1 MSINWKSRIKDII
14 LYRGEDYYLDGK
26 VKDIKRDGDVYSAHV
41 EGTETYDTSVEVK
54 NGELLYWSCDCP
66 YDRGICKHV
75 AALLFAIENEI
86 EDDKNSLNEQKTLQ
100 NKDKSEEKSIKYI
113 QTSLNKLSH
122 EALLEFTNKFI
133 ELHPLDKVY
142 KMESFIRDSLGEKA
156 SFDEETY
163 SYYLSY
169 LDELVEGDLYIELED
184 YDDWYYS
191 SAPISDDH
199 GITKELKNIILFTEK
214 LFDNSFFKEAQ
225 TLIFKLLTIEV
236 SQVYDYGDGVSEHI
250 SAIVDS
256 FNAEKF
262 FKMYLKCYEETKT
275 DSIKELAEVICES
288 ITYFK
293 DEKILS
299 SVPNVK
305 EVINYIVFD
314 LNNGETI
321 KWRFKFFAPVFRE
334 DYAFFKSLL
343 IKEISMDKDD
353 LLITCFDKFLES
365 FDKDE
370 LIDVVEYFKD
380 ILSSYPKYEGSIY
393 LKIYSLYKNFG
404 FDYIHFLFKSFELG
418 PSFEKF
424 LTIYEDNKTLPQY
437 RKEIEEVSL
446 SLNNDIVEF
455 FFDRSSFTDL
465 VNKIS
470 GLGSYEKYNYFKF
483 LSIALLRNVDVNEL
497 VKYPEINNFMRSLVN
512 GDFCKEDYLKEFTN
526 LINNFNSYTTIDEYL
541 TIEEIYSALADV
553 VEESIVSC
561 FNGDR
566 LLRGTWPKVLRIMD
580 SLAMLLKL
588 NSRDLWL
595 KYRLIYKRFK
605 EFR

>member
-26 VKDIKRDGDVYSAHV
+26 VKDIERDGDVYSAHV

-54 NGELLYWSCDCP
+54 NGELLFWSCDCP

-75 AALLFAIENEI
+75 AALLFAIENEF
-86 EDDKNSLNEQKTLQ
+86 ENDKNSSNSQKNLQ

-199 GITKELKNIILFTEK
+199 GIRKELKNIILFTEK

-225 TLIFKLLTIEV
+225 TLIYKLLTIKV
-236 SQVYDYGDGVSEHI
+236 SQFYDYGDGVSEHI
-250 SAIVDS
+250 SAIVDD

-275 DSIKELAEVICES
+275 DSIKELAEVLSES
-288 ITYFK
+288 IAYFE

-299 SVPNVK
+299 SVPNIK
-305 EVINYIVFD
+305 EVINYIIFD
-314 LNNGETI
+314 LDNGEKI
-321 KWRFKFFAPVFRE
+321 KWYFRFFAPVFHE

-365 FDKDE
+365 FDKKE

-404 FDYIHFLFKSFELG
+404 FDYSYFLFKSFELG
-418 PSFEKF
+418 PSFDKF
-424 LTIYEDNKTLPQY
+424 LTIYEDDKTFPQY

-446 SLNNDIVEF
+446 SLNNDIIEF
-455 FFDRSSFTDL
+455 LFDRSSFTDL

-483 LSIALLRNVDVNEL
+483 LSIALLRHVDVNEL
-497 VKYPEINNFMRSLVN
+497 VKYPEINSFMQSLVKD
-512 GDFCKEDYLKEFTN
+512 DFSKENYLKEFTN
-526 LINNFNSYTTIDEYL
+526 LINNFNFYTTIDEYL

-553 VEESIVSC
+553 VEECIVSC

-580 SLAMLLKL
+580 SLAVLLKL

-595 KYRLIYKRFK
+595 KYRLIYRRFK

>member
-1 MSINWKSRIKDII
+1 MRMNWKSKFKDII

-26 VKDIKRDGDVYSAHV
+26 VKDIERDGDVYSAHV
-41 EGTETYDTSVEVK
+41 EGTETYETSVKFK
-54 NGELLYWSCDCP
+54 NGELLFWLCDCP

-75 AALLFAIENEI
+75 AALLFAIENEF
-86 EDDKNSLNEQKTLQ
+86 EDDKNSSNIQKTLQ
-100 NKDKSEEKSIKYI
+100 NKDKSEEESIKYI
-113 QTSLNKLSH
+113 ETSLNKLSH

-142 KMESFIRDSLGEKA
+142 KMENFIRDSLGERA

-184 YDDWYYS
+184 DEDSYYTS
-191 SAPISDDH
+191 SYISDDH
-199 GITKELKNIILFTEK
+199 GITKELKNIILYTEK

-236 SQVYDYGDGVSEHI
+236 SQFYDYGDGVSEHI
-250 SAIVDS
+250 SVIIDS

-275 DSIKELAEVICES
+275 ESIKELAEVLSES
-288 ITYFK
+288 IVYLK

-299 SVPNVK
+299 SVPDIK

-314 LNNGETI
+314 LNNGEKI
-321 KWRFKFFAPVFRE
+321 KWYFRFFAPVFHE
-334 DYAFFKSLL
+334 DYAFFKILL

-370 LIDVVEYFKD
+370 LIDVVDYFKD

-393 LKIYSLYKNFG
+393 LKIYLLYKNFG
-404 FDYIHFLFKSFELG
+404 FDYGYFLFKSFELG
-418 PSFEKF
+418 PSFSKF
-424 LTIYEDNKTLPQY
+424 LTIYEDDKTLPKY

-455 FFDRSSFTDL
+455 LFDRSSFTDL
-465 VNKIS
+465 VNKID

-483 LSIALLRNVDVNEL
+483 LSIALLRHVDVNEL
-497 VKYPEINNFMRSLVN
+497 VKYPEINSFMQSLVK
-512 GDFCKEDYLKEFTN
+512 GDFYKEDYLKEFTN

-553 VEESIVSC
+553 VEECIVSC

-580 SLAMLLKL
+580 SLALLLKL

-595 KYRLIYKRFK
+595 KYKLIYKRFK

>member
-1 MSINWKSRIKDII
+1 MRMNWKSKIKDII

-26 VKDIKRDGDVYSAHV
+26 VKDIERDGDVYSAHV
-41 EGTETYDTSVEVK
+41 EGTETYETSVKFK
-54 NGELLYWSCDCP
+54 NGELLFWLCDCP

-75 AALLFAIENEI
+75 AALLFAIENEF
-86 EDDKNSLNEQKTLQ
+86 EDDKNSSNIQKTLQ
-100 NKDKSEEKSIKYI
+100 NKDKSEEESIKYI
-113 QTSLNKLSH
+113 ETSLNKLSH

-142 KMESFIRDSLGEKA
+142 KMENFIRDSLGERA

-184 YDDWYYS
+184 DEDSYYTS
-191 SAPISDDH
+191 SYISDDH
-199 GITKELKNIILFTEK
+199 GITKELKNIILYTEK

-236 SQVYDYGDGVSEHI
+236 SQFYDYGDGVSEHI
-250 SAIVDS
+250 SVIIDS

-275 DSIKELAEVICES
+275 ESIKELAEVLSES
-288 ITYFK
+288 IVYLK

-299 SVPNVK
+299 SVPDIK

-314 LNNGETI
+314 LNNGEKI
-321 KWRFKFFAPVFRE
+321 KWYFRFFAPVFHE
-334 DYAFFKSLL
+334 DYAFFKILL

-353 LLITCFDKFLES
+353 LLITCFDKFLEN

-370 LIDVVEYFKD
+370 LIDVVDYFKD

-393 LKIYSLYKNFG
+393 LKIYLLYKNFG
-404 FDYIHFLFKSFELG
+404 FDYGYFLFKSFELG
-418 PSFEKF
+418 PSFSKF
-424 LTIYEDNKTLPQY
+424 LTIYEDDKTLPKY

-455 FFDRSSFTDL
+455 LFDRSSFTDL
-465 VNKIS
+465 VNKID

-483 LSIALLRNVDVNEL
+483 LSIALLRHVDVNEL
-497 VKYPEINNFMRSLVN
+497 VKYPEINSFMQSLVK
-512 GDFCKEDYLKEFTN
+512 GDFYKEDYLKEFTN

-553 VEESIVSC
+553 VEECIVSC

-580 SLAMLLKL
+580 SLALLLKL

-595 KYRLIYKRFK
+595 KYKLIYKRFK

>member
-1 MSINWKSRIKDII
+1 MSINWKSKIKDII

-26 VKDIKRDGDVYSAHV
+26 VKDIERDGDVYSAHV
-41 EGTETYDTSVEVK
+41 EGTETYNTSVEVK
-54 NGELLYWSCDCP
+54 NGELLFWSCDCP

-86 EDDKNSLNEQKTLQ
+86 ENDKNSSNKQKTLQ
-100 NKDKSEEKSIKYI
+100 NKDKSEEKSIEYI

-199 GITKELKNIILFTEK
+199 GIRKELKNIILFTEK
-214 LFDNSFFKEAQ
+214 LFDTSFFKEAQ
-225 TLIFKLLTIEV
+225 TLIYKLLTIKV
-236 SQVYDYGDGVSEHI
+236 SQFYEYGDGVSEHI
-250 SAIVDS
+250 SAIIDS

-275 DSIKELAEVICES
+275 DSIKELAEVLCES
-288 ITYFK
+288 IAYFK

-299 SVPNVK
+299 SVPNIK

-314 LNNGETI
+314 LNNGKTI
-321 KWRFKFFAPVFRE
+321 KWRFKFFAPVFHE

-343 IKEISMDKDD
+343 IKEISMEKDD

-404 FDYIHFLFKSFELG
+404 FDYSYFLFKSFELE
-418 PSFEKF
+418 PSFDKF
-424 LTIYEDNKTLPQY
+424 LTIYEDGKTLPRY

-455 FFDRSSFTDL
+455 LFDRSSFTDL

-470 GLGSYEKYNYFKF
+470 GLGSSEKYSYLKF
-483 LSIALLRNVDVNEL
+483 LSLALLRHVDVNEL
-497 VKYPEINNFMRSLVN
+497 VKYPEINSFMQSLVN
-512 GDFCKEDYLKEFTN
+512 GDFYKEDYLKEFTN

-541 TIEEIYSALADV
+541 TIEEIYSALVDV

-566 LLRGTWPKVLRIMD
+566 LLRGTWPKILRIMD
-580 SLAMLLKL
+580 SLAILLKL

>member
-1 MSINWKSRIKDII
+1 MRINWKSRIIDII
-14 LYRGEDYYLDGK
+14 LYRGEDYYLHGK
-26 VKDIKRDGDVYSAHV
+26 VKDIERDGDVYSAHV

-54 NGELLYWSCDCP
+54 NGELLFWSCDCP
-66 YDRGICKHV
+66 YDRGICKHI
-75 AALLFAIENEI
+75 AALLFAIENEF
-86 EDDKNSLNEQKTLQ
+86 EDDKNSSNKQKTLQ
-100 NKDKSEEKSIKYI
+100 NTCKSEEKSIKYI

-133 ELHPLDKVY
+133 ELRPLDKVY
-142 KMESFIRDSLGEKA
+142 KMENFIRDSLGEKA

-169 LDELVEGDLYIELED
+169 LNELVDGDLYIELED
-184 YDDWYYS
+184 DDDSYYTS
-191 SAPISDDH
+191 SYISDDH
-199 GITKELKNIILFTEK
+199 GITKELKNIIFFTEK

-236 SQVYDYGDGVSEHI
+236 CQFYDYGDSVYEHI
-250 SAIVDS
+250 SAIIDS
-256 FNAEKF
+256 FNVEQF

-275 DSIKELAEVICES
+275 DSIKELAEVLCES
-288 ITYFK
+288 IDYFE

-299 SVPNVK
+299 SVPNIK
-305 EVINYIVFD
+305 EVINYIIFD
-314 LNNGETI
+314 LDKDEII
-321 KWRFKFFAPVFRE
+321 KWCFRFFAPVFHE

-353 LLITCFDKFLES
+353 LLITCFDRFLES

-404 FDYIHFLFKSFELG
+404 FDYSYFLFKSFELE
-418 PSFEKF
+418 PSFSKF
-424 LTIYEDNKTLPQY
+424 LTIYEDDKTLPQY

-455 FFDRSSFTDL
+455 LFDRSSFIDL
-465 VNKIS
+465 VNKID
-470 GLGSYEKYNYFKF
+470 GLGSYEKYDCFKF
-483 LSIALLRNVDVNEL
+483 LSIALLRHVDVNEL
-497 VKYPEINNFMRSLVN
+497 VKYPEINNFMRSLVKD
-512 GDFCKEDYLKEFTN
+512 DFSNEDYLIDFTN

-541 TIEEIYSALADV
+541 TIEDIYSALADV
-553 VEESIVSC
+553 VEECTVSC
-561 FNGDR
+561 FNGNR

-580 SLAMLLKL
+580 SLAILLKL

>member
-1 MSINWKSRIKDII
+1 MRMNWKSKIKDII

-26 VKDIKRDGDVYSAHV
+26 VKDIERDGDVYSAHV
-41 EGTETYDTSVEVK
+41 EGTETYETSVKFK
-54 NGELLYWSCDCP
+54 NGELLFWLCDCP

-75 AALLFAIENEI
+75 AALLFAIENEF
-86 EDDKNSLNEQKTLQ
+86 EDDKNSSNIQKTLQ
-100 NKDKSEEKSIKYI
+100 NKDKSEEESIKYI
-113 QTSLNKLSH
+113 ETSLNKLSH

-142 KMESFIRDSLGEKA
+142 KMENFIRDSLGERA

-184 YDDWYYS
+184 DEDSYYTS
-191 SAPISDDH
+191 SYISDDH
-199 GITKELKNIILFTEK
+199 GITKELKNIILYTEK

-236 SQVYDYGDGVSEHI
+236 SQFYDYGDGVSEHI
-250 SAIVDS
+250 SVIIDS

-275 DSIKELAEVICES
+275 ESIKELAEVLSES
-288 ITYFK
+288 IVYLK

-299 SVPNVK
+299 SVPDIK

-314 LNNGETI
+314 LNNGEKI
-321 KWRFKFFAPVFRE
+321 KWYFRFFAPVFHE
-334 DYAFFKSLL
+334 DYAFFKILL

-370 LIDVVEYFKD
+370 LIDVVDYFKD

-393 LKIYSLYKNFG
+393 LKIYLLYKNFG
-404 FDYIHFLFKSFELG
+404 FDYGYFLFKSFELG
-418 PSFEKF
+418 PSFNKF
-424 LTIYEDNKTLPQY
+424 LTIYEDDKTLPKY

-455 FFDRSSFTDL
+455 LFDRSSFTDL
-465 VNKIS
+465 VNKID

-483 LSIALLRNVDVNEL
+483 LSIALLRHVDVNEL
-497 VKYPEINNFMRSLVN
+497 VKYPEINSFMQSLV
-512 GDFCKEDYLKEFTN
+512 KEFTN

-553 VEESIVSC
+553 VEECIVSC

-580 SLAMLLKL
+580 SLALLLKL

-595 KYRLIYKRFK
+595 KYKLIYKRFK

>member
-1 MSINWKSRIKDII
+1 M
-14 LYRGEDYYLDGK
+14 
-26 VKDIKRDGDVYSAHV
+26 
-41 EGTETYDTSVEVK
+41 EVK

-305 EVINYIVFD
+305 EVINYIVF
-314 LNNGETI
+314 G
-321 KWRFKFFAPVFRE
+321 FK
-334 DYAFFKSLL
+334 
-343 IKEISMDKDD
+343 
-353 LLITCFDKFLES
+353 
-365 FDKDE
+365 
-370 LIDVVEYFKD
+370 
-380 ILSSYPKYEGSIY
+380 
-393 LKIYSLYKNFG
+393 
-404 FDYIHFLFKSFELG
+404 
-418 PSFEKF
+418 
-424 LTIYEDNKTLPQY
+424 
-437 RKEIEEVSL
+437 
-446 SLNNDIVEF
+446 
-455 FFDRSSFTDL
+455 
-465 VNKIS
+465 
-470 GLGSYEKYNYFKF
+470 
-483 LSIALLRNVDVNEL
+483 
-497 VKYPEINNFMRSLVN
+497 
-512 GDFCKEDYLKEFTN
+512 
-526 LINNFNSYTTIDEYL
+526 
-541 TIEEIYSALADV
+541 
-553 VEESIVSC
+553 
-561 FNGDR
+561 
-566 LLRGTWPKVLRIMD
+566 
-580 SLAMLLKL
+580 
-588 NSRDLWL
+588 
-595 KYRLIYKRFK
+595 
-605 EFR
+605 

>member
-1 MSINWKSRIKDII
+1 MGINWKSRIKDII

-26 VKDIKRDGDVYSAHV
+26 VKDIERDGDVYSAHV
-41 EGTETYDTSVEVK
+41 EGAETYDTSVEVK
-54 NGELLYWSCDCP
+54 NGELLFWSCDCP

-75 AALLFAIENEI
+75 AALLFAIENEF
-86 EDDKNSLNEQKTLQ
+86 EDDKNSSNIQKTLQ
-100 NKDKSEEKSIKYI
+100 NKDKSEDKSIKYI

-133 ELHPLDKVY
+133 ELHPLDKIY
-142 KMESFIRDSLGEKA
+142 KMESFIRGSLGEKA

-169 LDELVEGDLYIELED
+169 LDELVEGNLYIELED

-191 SAPISDDH
+191 SPPISDDH

-225 TLIFKLLTIEV
+225 TLIFKLLTIKV
-236 SQVYDYGDGVSEHI
+236 SQFYDYGDGVSEHI

-275 DSIKELAEVICES
+275 DSIKELAEVLSES
-288 ITYFK
+288 IVYFE
-293 DEKILS
+293 DEKIFS
-299 SVPNVK
+299 NVPNIK
-305 EVINYIVFD
+305 EVINYIIFD
-314 LNNGETI
+314 LDNGEKI
-321 KWRFKFFAPVFRE
+321 KWYFRFFVPVFHE

-365 FDKDE
+365 FDKNE

-393 LKIYSLYKNFG
+393 LKIYLLYKNFG
-404 FDYIHFLFKSFELG
+404 FDYSYYLFKSFEFE
-418 PSFEKF
+418 PSFSKF
-424 LTIYEDNKTLPQY
+424 LTIYEDDKTLPKY

-446 SLNNDIVEF
+446 SLSNDIVEF
-455 FFDRSSFTDL
+455 LFDRSSFTDL

-470 GLGSYEKYNYFKF
+470 GLGSYEKYDYFKF

-497 VKYPEINNFMRSLVN
+497 VKYPEINSFIQSLVK
-512 GDFCKEDYLKEFTN
+512 GDFYKEDYLKEFTN

-541 TIEEIYSALADV
+541 TIEEIYSALTDV

-566 LLRGTWPKVLRIMD
+566 ELRGTWPKVLRIMD
-580 SLAMLLKL
+580 SLAILLKL
-588 NSRDLWL
+588 KSRDLWL

>member
-1 MSINWKSRIKDII
+1 MSINWKNRIKDII
-14 LYRGEDYYLDGK
+14 LYRGEDYYLDGR
-26 VKDIKRDGDVYSAHV
+26 VKDIERDGDVYSAHV

-54 NGELLYWSCDCP
+54 NGELLFWSCDCP

-75 AALLFAIENEI
+75 AALLFAIENEF
-86 EDDKNSLNEQKTLQ
+86 EDDKNSSNLQKTLQ
-100 NKDKSEEKSIKYI
+100 NVDKNEDKSIKYI
-113 QTSLNKLSH
+113 QASLNKLSH
-122 EALLEFTNKFI
+122 EALLEFTNKFV
-133 ELHPLDKVY
+133 ELNPLDKVY

-184 YDDWYYS
+184 DEDSYYTS
-191 SAPISDDH
+191 SYISDDH

-214 LFDNSFFKEAQ
+214 LFDNSFFNEAQ

-236 SQVYDYGDGVSEHI
+236 SQVYDYGDSISENI

-256 FNAEKF
+256 FNVEKF

-275 DSIKELAEVICES
+275 DSIKELAEVLCES
-288 ITYFK
+288 ISYFK

-299 SVPNVK
+299 SVPNIK
-305 EVINYIVFD
+305 EVINYIIFE
-314 LNNGETI
+314 LNNGEII
-321 KWRFKFFAPVFRE
+321 KWYFKFFAPVFHD

-343 IKEISMDKDD
+343 IKEISMDKDV
-353 LLITCFDKFLES
+353 LLITCFDKFLEC

-404 FDYIHFLFKSFELG
+404 FDYSYFLFKSFEIG
-418 PSFEKF
+418 PSFDKF
-424 LTIYEDNKTLPQY
+424 LTIYEDDKTLSQY

-455 FFDRSSFTDL
+455 LFDRSSFTDL

-470 GLGSYEKYNYFKF
+470 GLGSSEKYSYFKF
-483 LSIALLRNVDVNEL
+483 LSIALLRHVDVNEL
-497 VKYPEINNFMRSLVN
+497 VKYPEINNFMQSLVN
-512 GDFCKEDYLKEFTN
+512 GDFYKEDYLKEFKN
-526 LINNFNSYTTIDEYL
+526 LIKNFNSYTTIDEYL
-541 TIEEIYSALADV
+541 TIEEIYSALADI

-580 SLAMLLKL
+580 SLAALLKL
-588 NSRDLWL
+588 NSRNLWL

>member
-1 MSINWKSRIKDII
+1 MRMNWKSKIKDII

-26 VKDIKRDGDVYSAHV
+26 VKDIERDGDVYSAHV
-41 EGTETYDTSVEVK
+41 EGTETYETSVKFK
-54 NGELLYWSCDCP
+54 NGELLFWLCDCP

-75 AALLFAIENEI
+75 AALLFAIENEF
-86 EDDKNSLNEQKTLQ
+86 EDDKNSSNIQKTLQ
-100 NKDKSEEKSIKYI
+100 NKDKSEEESIKYI
-113 QTSLNKLSH
+113 ETSLNKLSH

-142 KMESFIRDSLGEKA
+142 KMENFIRDSLGERA

-184 YDDWYYS
+184 DEDSYYTS
-191 SAPISDDH
+191 SYISDDH
-199 GITKELKNIILFTEK
+199 GITKELKNIILYTEK
-214 LFDNSFFKEAQ
+214 LFDNSFFNEAQ

-236 SQVYDYGDGVSEHI
+236 SQFYDYGDGVSEHI
-250 SAIVDS
+250 SVIIDS

-275 DSIKELAEVICES
+275 ESIKELAEVLSES
-288 ITYFK
+288 IVYLK

-299 SVPNVK
+299 SVPDIK

-314 LNNGETI
+314 LNNGEKI
-321 KWRFKFFAPVFRE
+321 KWYFRFFAPVFHE
-334 DYAFFKSLL
+334 DYAFFKILL

-370 LIDVVEYFKD
+370 LIDVVDYFKD

-393 LKIYSLYKNFG
+393 LKIYLLYKNFG
-404 FDYIHFLFKSFELG
+404 FDYGYFLFKSFELG
-418 PSFEKF
+418 PSFSKF
-424 LTIYEDNKTLPQY
+424 LTIYEDDKTLPKY

-455 FFDRSSFTDL
+455 LFDRSSFTDL
-465 VNKIS
+465 VNKID

-483 LSIALLRNVDVNEL
+483 LSIALLRHVDVNEL
-497 VKYPEINNFMRSLVN
+497 VKYPEINSFMQSLVK
-512 GDFCKEDYLKEFTN
+512 GDFYKEDYLKEFTN

-553 VEESIVSC
+553 VEECIVSC

-580 SLAMLLKL
+580 SLALLLKL

-595 KYRLIYKRFK
+595 KYKLIYKRFK

>member
-1 MSINWKSRIKDII
+1 MSINWKSKIKDII
-14 LYRGEDYYLDGK
+14 LYRGEDYYLDGR
-26 VKDIKRDGDVYSAHV
+26 VKDIERDGDVYSAHV
-41 EGTETYDTSVEVK
+41 EGTETYNTSVEVK
-54 NGELLYWSCDCP
+54 NGELLFWSCDCP

-75 AALLFAIENEI
+75 AALLFAIENEF
-86 EDDKNSLNEQKTLQ
+86 ENDKNSSNSQKNLQ

-199 GITKELKNIILFTEK
+199 GIRKELKNIILFTEK

-225 TLIFKLLTIEV
+225 TLIYKLLTIKV
-236 SQVYDYGDGVSEHI
+236 SQFYDYGDGVSEHI
-250 SAIVDS
+250 SAIVDD

-275 DSIKELAEVICES
+275 DSIKELAEVLSES
-288 ITYFK
+288 IVYFE

-299 SVPNVK
+299 SVPNIK
-305 EVINYIVFD
+305 EVINYIIFD
-314 LNNGETI
+314 LDNGEKI
-321 KWRFKFFAPVFRE
+321 KWYFRFFAPAFHE

-343 IKEISMDKDD
+343 IKEISMHKDD

-365 FDKDE
+365 FDKNE

-393 LKIYSLYKNFG
+393 LKIYLLYKNFG
-404 FDYIHFLFKSFELG
+404 FDYSYFLFKSFELG
-418 PSFEKF
+418 PSFSKF
-424 LTIYEDNKTLPQY
+424 LTIYEDDKTLPKY

-455 FFDRSSFTDL
+455 LFDRSSFTDL

-483 LSIALLRNVDVNEL
+483 LSIALLRHVDVNEL
-497 VKYPEINNFMRSLVN
+497 AKYPEINSFMQSLVK
-512 GDFCKEDYLKEFTN
+512 GDFYKEDYLKEFTN

-566 LLRGTWPKVLRIMD
+566 SLRGTWPKVLRIMD
-580 SLAMLLKL
+580 SLALLLKL

-595 KYRLIYKRFK
+595 KYKLIYKRFK